1 MTGRSRTS
9 RLDQSGFTLVELLVV
24 IAIIG
29 ILVAL
34 LLPAVQSARE
44 AARRMQCANNL
55 KQMGLASLNYASNND
70 NRLPPGFGG
79 QVRNDDGT
87 PASGKNFNKLS
98 LFTAMLPY
106 AEENTTAELVDY
118 DYQLPGAPFSDPA
131 RDVLISA
138 YICPSYEGIAVNGGA
153 PPAEGYKNGALVTY
167 TGVAGVDIENQQDS
181 TGVVNWTPED
191 IAERTITSQNTGGFG
206 ELFLN
211 GAFTFDKIFPNP
223 NNRARHY
230 IGPEG
235 RKLSQI
241 TDGISN
247 SLMIGEFIDRACDTF
262 SACEDFPGYIRP
274 WYLGGFQGAPYHT
287 KILRFTPNSRL
298 AKVDANFTE
307 RPLSSLHAGVV
318 QFVYCD
324 GSVHSLSDD
333 IDPTVYFGLGTVNGD
348 EVFNA
353 L

>member
-1 MTGRSRTS
+1 MNARQSAQMRT
-9 RLDQSGFTLVELLVV
+9 SGFTLVELLVV

-44 AARRMQCANNL
+44 AARRAQCSNNL
-55 KQMGLASLNYASNND
+55 KQIGLACLNYASSNS
-70 NRLPPGFGG
+70 NRLPPGYGG
-79 QVRNDDGT
+79 HILDENGT
-87 PASGKNFNKLS
+87 LASGKNFNKLS

-106 AEENTTAELVDY
+106 AEETATAELIDY
-118 DYQLPGAPFSDPA
+118 EYNLPGAPYSDPA
-131 RDVLISA
+131 KDALIQA
-138 YICPSYEGIAVNGGA
+138 YICPSYEGISVYGNASA
-153 PPAEGYKNGALVTY
+153 AEGYKNGALVTY
-167 TGVAGVDIENQQDS
+167 TGVAGVDIQAQQDS
-181 TGVVNWTPED
+181 TGVINWTAQD

-211 GAFTFDKIFPNP
+211 GAFTFEKEFPNP

-230 IGPEG
+230 LAEKG
-235 RKLSQI
+235 RKISQI
-241 TDGISN
+241 TDGTSK
-247 SLMIGEFIDRACDTF
+247 SLMVGEFVDRACDTF
-262 SACEDFPGYIRP
+262 NSCEDFPGYIRP

-307 RPLSSLHAGVV
+307 RPLSSLHAGIV
-318 QFVYCD
+318 QVVYCD
-324 GSVHSLSDD
+324 GSVHSLPDD
-333 IDPTVYFGLGTVNGD
+333 IDPAIYYALGTVNGD
-348 EVFNA
+348 EVVDA